1 LVIAAERLFMVSE
14 SALRGY
20 VLEEILARL
29 LSRSGYR
36 LLVEASQDADALKD
50 GRHGLLVRGRGSDH
64 QADALGELLIPTPFS
79 LPLRLF
85 VEAKFR
91 GRPVGIADVRNA
103 LGVIN
108 DVNEHFAS
116 DAPRDFPLRRHHY
129 RYVLFSASGFTED
142 AQKYA
147 LAHQISLIDLQGPAF
162 ADLRAITEQTTR
174 DLLKL
179 AEQADLVQFPLGQ
192 MRRVLRVALATW
204 APGGE
209 SSDTTFEGAYARSAQ
224 VQQVPDGEAD
234 YRLPAEALADIAA
247 KLSEDLDDILI
258 LGFPQGPFVLVLQAD
273 DPAAFTQF
281 LRDWQSAEIDV
292 DIRYA
297 PATADKPG
305 EWAIAPLP
313 ERDDLVVR
321 FGIPPLLESW
331 LLAEDA
337 AELERATQAERM
349 LFSTITIFRDGN
361 RALQLRYRKVRR
373 YESSVDEVLTGP
385 VPVLRRQLASPRL
398 SFRGRQERDDIDLL
412 SRVDEWY
419 ADPRET
425 VYEDEQTRDMDQLA
439 EAPRFREPQWTRRG
453 LNELLDRLDEEQRV
467 QADVIRMAAQQ
478 PDGRLPR
485 ALVYELGEYEDG
497 RTLRGFIRPVDRITR
512 QLQREGLV
520 AADVAP
526 ALEPIY
532 ERGIQAAYF
541 AVPADVRKLLTTTTG
556 TSHPYGSGQKKN
568 AIKGPDDFLTRV
580 PGQEYRHALRHIF
593 DTLADLDGMRIYWGT
608 TGCSLRVAV
617 PGRGPL
623 SVGWLF
629 PPDVPRWMG
638 LTDLTLGW
646 YKDAWYR
653 DAEGINVSELGQ
665 AALDNY
671 LEALSAFGG
680 ELRPDSGVIRGWT
693 FRPPATTAYASEL
706 VQVIQTVVVQL
717 RES

>member
-1 LVIAAERLFMVSE
+1 MVSE
-14 SALRGY
+14 SSLRGY
-20 VLEEILARL
+20 VLEEVLARL

-91 GRPVGIADVRNA
+91 RNPAGMIDVRNA

-108 DVNEHFAS
+108 DVNEQFAS

-147 LAHQISLIDLQGPAF
+147 LAQQISLIDLQGPAF
-162 ADLRAITEQTTR
+162 ADLRAITEQTAR
-174 DLLKL
+174 NLLEL
-179 AEQADLVQFPLGQ
+179 AEKANLVQFPLGQ
-192 MRRVLRVALATW
+192 MRQVMRVALATW
-204 APGGE
+204 TSNGE
-209 SSDTTFEGAYARSAQ
+209 SPDTTFEGAHARSAQ
-224 VQQVPDGEAD
+224 ARPVPAGEAD
-234 YRLPAEALADIAA
+234 YQLPAEALADIAA
-247 KLSEDLDDILI
+247 KLSEDLNDILI
-258 LGFPQGPFVLVLQAD
+258 LGFPQGPFILVLQAD

-281 LRDWQSAEIDV
+281 LRDWPSAEIDV

-305 EWAIAPLP
+305 EWAIALVP

-337 AELERATQAERM
+337 TELERAAQAERV

-361 RALQLRYRKVRR
+361 RALQLRYRKVPR
-373 YESSVDEVLTGP
+373 YESSVDEVLSGP
-385 VPVLRRQLASPRL
+385 VPVLRRRLASPRL
-398 SFRGRQERDDIDLL
+398 SFRGRQERDDADLL
-412 SRVDEWY
+412 SRVDEWH
-419 ADPRET
+419 DGSRKP
-425 VYEDEQTRDMDQLA
+425 VYEDTQATDVEQLA
-439 EAPRFREPQWTRRG
+439 EAPVLREAEWTRLG
-453 LNELLDRLDEEQRV
+453 LSELLDRLEEEQRV

-497 RTLRGFIRPVDRITR
+497 RTLRGFTRPVNRITR

-520 AADVAP
+520 ATDVAP
-526 ALEPIY
+526 ALEPVY
-532 ERGIQAAYF
+532 EQGVQAAYL
-541 AVPADVRKLLTTTTG
+541 AVPPDVRKLLTAATW

-568 AIKGPDDFLTRV
+568 AIKGPEDFLTRI
-580 PGQEYRHALRHIF
+580 PGEEYRHALRHIF
-593 DTLADLDGMRIYWGT
+593 STLDGVHGMRIFWGT
-608 TGCSLRVAV
+608 TGCSLRVAL
-617 PGRGPL
+617 PGGNPL
-623 SVGWLF
+623 SVGWIF
-629 PPDVPRWMG
+629 PPDIPRWMG

-646 YKDAWYR
+646 YKGAWYK
-653 DAEGINVSELGQ
+653 DAEGIDVSELGQ
-665 AALDNY
+665 AALENY
-671 LEALSAFGG
+671 FEALGAFGG
-680 ELRPDSGVIRGWT
+680 ELRPDSGMIRGWT
-693 FRPPATTAYASEL
+693 FRPPATIAYAAEL
-706 VQVIQTVVVQL
+706 AQIIQTVVIQL
-717 RES
+717 REI